1 MRERD
6 LDPNDE
12 RVELA
17 RFGRQVEHFLESE
30 IGQFM
35 MQRAIT
41 TSEDAATELVKTA
54 HTLDR
59 DQIRN
64 LQTLIAFGDSFKNW
78 LTEAVEQGHAAIELL
93 KEDDHGG

>member
-1 MRERD
+1 MRERS

-12 RVELA
+12 RVEIA
-17 RFGRQVEHFLESE
+17 RFGRQVEMFLESE

-41 TSEDAATELVKTA
+41 TSEDATTELVKNA

-59 DQIRN
+59 DAIRN
-64 LQTLIAFGDSFKNW
+64 LQTLIAFGDSFKAW
-78 LTEAVEQGHAAIELL
+78 LTEAVESGHAAIELL

>member
-1 MRERD
+1 MRPRD

-17 RFGRQVEHFLESE
+17 RFGKEVEIFLDSA

-35 MQRAIT
+35 MQRAQT
-41 TSEDAATELVKTA
+41 VSEDATTQLVKHA
-54 HTLDR
+54 HTLER
-59 DQIRN
+59 DEIRN
-64 LQTLIAFGDSFKNW
+64 LQMLIGFGDSFKGW
-78 LTEAVEQGHAAIELL
+78 LTEAVMQGHAAIELL

>member
-17 RFGRQVEHFLESE
+17 RFGREVELFLDSP
-30 IGQFM
+30 IGLFM
-35 MQRAIT
+35 MQRACT
-41 TSEDAATELVKTA
+41 VSAEAAEKLIATA

-59 DQIRN
+59 DGIRD
-64 LQTLIAFGDSFKNW
+64 LQQLVAFGKSFENW

>member
-17 RFGRQVEHFLESE
+17 RFGRQVEVFLESD

-35 MQRAIT
+35 LQRART
-41 TSEDAATELVKTA
+41 TSEDATTELVKTA
-54 HTLDR
+54 HNLER
-59 DQIRN
+59 DQIRA
-64 LQTLIAFGDSFKNW
+64 LQTLIAFGDSFQNW
-78 LTEAVEQGHAAIELL
+78 LTEAVESGHAAIELL

>member
-17 RFGRQVEHFLESE
+17 RFGRQVEMFLESG

-35 MQRAIT
+35 MERAR
-41 TSEDAATELVKTA
+41 SVSSDATAKLVANA
-54 HTLDR
+54 HTMTKDEIR
-59 DQIRN
+59 DQ
-64 LQTLIAFGDSFKNW
+64 QTLIAFGTSFESW
-78 LTEAVEQGHAAIELL
+78 LTEAVESGHSAIELL

>member
-17 RFGRQVEHFLESE
+17 RFGKQVEHFLESE

-35 MQRAIT
+35 LQRAEA
-41 TSEDAATELVKTA
+41 TSEDATTELVKKA
-54 HTLDR
+54 HVLSKDE
-59 DQIRN
+59 IRN
-64 LQTLIAFGDSFKNW
+64 LQTLIAFGDSFKGW
-78 LTEAVEQGHAAIELL
+78 LTEAIQQGHAALELL

>member
-17 RFGRQVEHFLESE
+17 RFGREVEMFLDSP
-30 IGQFM
+30 IGVFM
-35 MQRAIT
+35 MQRAVT
-41 TSEDAATELVKTA
+41 TSEDATTELVKSA
-54 HTLDR
+54 HTLDKDKIR
-59 DQIRN
+59 D
-64 LQTLIAFGDSFKNW
+64 LQTLIAFGDSFRGW
-78 LTEAVEQGHAAIELL
+78 LTEAVMQGHAAIELL

>member
-17 RFGRQVEHFLESE
+17 RFGRQVESFLQSD
-30 IGQFM
+30 IGAFM
-35 MQRAIT
+35 LERAQT
-41 TSEDAATELVKTA
+41 TSAAAAHKLIETA
-54 HTLDR
+54 HSIDR
-59 DQIRN
+59 DAIRD
-64 LQTLIAFGDSFKNW
+64 LQATIAFGRSFENW
-78 LTEAVEQGHAAIELL
+78 LTEAVESGHAALELL

>member
-17 RFGRQVEHFLESE
+17 RFGREVEMFLASD
-30 IGQFM
+30 IGHFM
-35 MQRAIT
+35 MERARRV
-41 TSEDAATELVKTA
+41 SEEARGKLIETA
-54 HTLDR
+54 HRIER
-59 DQIRN
+59 DDIRN
-64 LQTLIAFGDSFKNW
+64 LQTLIAFGASFEQW
-78 LTEAVEQGHAAIELL
+78 LTEAVESGHAAIELL

>member
-6 LDPNDE
+6 LDPSDE
-12 RVELA
+12 RVQLA
-17 RFGRQVEHFLESE
+17 RFGREVEVFLESD

-35 MQRAIT
+35 MQRA
-41 TSEDAATELVKTA
+41 ELVSAEAAEKLIATA

-59 DQIRN
+59 DGIRD
-64 LQTLIAFGDSFKNW
+64 LQQLIAFGKGFENW
-78 LTEAVEQGHAAIELL
+78 LTEAVQEGHAAIELL

>member
-17 RFGRQVEHFLESE
+17 RFGKQVEHFLDSD

-35 MQRAIT
+35 LQRAQTVSDDAT
-41 TSEDAATELVKTA
+41 TQLVKNA
-54 HTLDR
+54 HTLER
-59 DQIRN
+59 DDIRN
-64 LQTLIAFGDSFKNW
+64 LQMLIGFGDSFKGW
-78 LTEAVEQGHAAIELL
+78 LVEAIQQGHAAIELL

>member
-17 RFGRQVEHFLESE
+17 RFGREVEIFLDSH

-35 MQRAIT
+35 MQRAQV
-41 TSEDAATELVKTA
+41 TSADAAQKLIESA
-54 HTLDR
+54 HQIDK
-59 DQIRN
+59 DQIRD
-64 LQTLIAFGDSFKNW
+64 LQATIAFGKCFENW
-78 LTEAVEQGHAAIELL
+78 LTEAVESGHAALELL

>member
-1 MRERD
+1 MRERQ

-12 RVELA
+12 RVEIA
-17 RFGRQVEHFLESE
+17 RFGREVEMFLEGT

-35 MQRAIT
+35 LQRAVKV
-41 TSEDAATELVKTA
+41 SEDATTELVKNA

-64 LQTLIAFGDSFKNW
+64 LQTLIAFGDSFKGW
-78 LTEAVEQGHAAIELL
+78 LTEAVESGHAAIELL

>member
-1 MRERD
+1 MRERE

-17 RFGRQVEHFLESE
+17 RFGRQVEHFLDSE

-35 MQRAIT
+35 LQRAEA
-41 TSEDAATELVKTA
+41 TSEDATTELVKTA

-59 DQIRN
+59 DKIRD
-64 LQTLIAFGDSFKNW
+64 LQTLIAFGDSFKGW
-78 LTEAVEQGHAAIELL
+78 LIEAVQQGHAAIELL